1 VVGGLKENKIPT
13 DTSEYDFE
21 EVQELKDGDSPIPP
35 SVMLHFYSTPEHIL
49 DDGLC
54 LNAFP
59 KRRLEPLYWKRG
71 QSNVGY
77 GIYLKEELDE
87 MLFALIR
94 GSIALSIGVIGWIVF
109 LVRHDLEKSYP
120 WPAVLW
126 ISGIGVCALEV
137 LKEWLKARFES
148 GATKETKIE

>member
-1 VVGGLKENKIPT
+1 MKENKIPA

-35 SVMLHFYSTPEHIL
+35 GVMLHFYNTPEHIL

-109 LVRHDLEKSYP
+109 LVHHDLEKSYP

-148 GATKETKIE
+148 GATKEAKIE